1 MLLRNIV
8 GKSEQERS
16 CISRRRRCKSGAAGF
31 SFGGV
36 AEYHGG
42 TEKEDGTLNIL
53 LKENKGQPLTVTV
66 EYPRYDGFVEH
77 LVRGIRNLDG
87 AVFGFEAESGA
98 RRKISIADILYIES
112 VEKRTFIYT
121 DGAVFGADCRLY
133 EIETRLARRG
143 IIRIS
148 KSCLMNIAVL
158 ESVRRIAN
166 SRLEAVLKNGMRLIV
181 SRTYLKS
188 IRDYLASEGL

>member
-1 MLLRNIV
+1 MRNKPIVFPCLWTFQQSLILHLLRFLLP
-8 GKSEQERS
+8 KS
-16 CISRRRRCKSGAAGF
+16 
-31 SFGGV
+31 SF
-36 AEYHGG
+36 
-42 TEKEDGTLNIL
+42 
-53 LKENKGQPLTVTV
+53 
-66 EYPRYDGFVEH
+66 
-77 LVRGIRNLDG
+77 
-87 AVFGFEAESGA
+87 
-98 RRKISIADILYIES
+98 LYIES

-181 SRTYLKS
+181 SRTYLKD